1 MQKQP
6 DLNIYF
12 EPEIMPVTVPQFS
25 PQGQVMHM
33 ANRAQITAAAGGI
46 MPQLTF
52 GALTA

>member
-6 DLNIYF
+6 NLNIYF
-12 EPEIMPVTVPQFS
+12 KPEIMPVTVPQFS
-25 PQGQVMHM
+25 PKGQVMHM
-33 ANRAQITAAAGGI
+33 MYATQITAAVGGI

>member
-25 PQGQVMHM
+25 PQGQVTRM
-33 ANRAQITAAAGGI
+33 ANHAQITAAVGGI

-52 GALTA
+52 GALPA

>member
-6 DLNIYF
+6 DLKIYF

-25 PQGQVMHM
+25 PQGQVMRM
-33 ANRAQITAAAGGI
+33 ANHAQITAAVGGI